1 MQKRPFLLTLGAS
14 ALLSLPWLKT
24 SAQTSNSSKP
34 IRVGSTL
41 SLTGPL
47 AGTAVV
53 HRLAGEIFV
62 EQLNKKGGLLGRPV
76 EWLIKDDQSKPD
88 LARTLYEQLIS
99 GDKVDLLMG
108 PYATANTLSAM
119 GVAQRYG
126 KVLVSN
132 SFGIPSLAKYE
143 MHFPGYV
150 MGSDPGTTA
159 PNTVL
164 DAVLAF
170 GASPKTVAL
179 VSSKFPSVIF
189 MSVGAREVF
198 KRRGLKES
206 LWLEWDFG
214 NKDFGAIAARLK
226 EADADFVWV
235 GSIGAESIQLL
246 EAMDKIDYHPKLHF
260 HLYPSPGPM
269 AQSPLAARALTLTT
283 FEQHPPFTNHPEY
296 SQVIALFNERA
307 AKANLPDTVF
317 ELQAANAYT
326 GWQILQA
333 GVSGANSLEDRK
345 IADWLK
351 SSKVDTIVGRVRF
364 DGPNN
369 YGDDFNRVKQLQSGK
384 WVVIHPKEVA
394 MPGSKMIL

>member
-1 MQKRPFLLTLGAS
+1 MVAAAMLAS
-14 ALLSLPWLKT
+14 PRLKT
-24 SAQTSNSSKP
+24 SAQTLASAKP
-34 IRVGSTL
+34 IRVGSSL

-47 AGTAVV
+47 SGTAAL

-76 EWLIKDDQSKPD
+76 EWIIKDDQSKPD
-88 LARTLYEQLIS
+88 LTRNLYEELIS
-99 GDKVDLLMG
+99 GEHVDLLMG

-132 SFGIPSLAKYE
+132 SFGIPSLAKYD
-143 MHFPGYV
+143 MQFPGYV

-164 DAVLAF
+164 DAVLAA
-170 GASPKTVAL
+170 GANPKTVTL

-214 NKDFGAIAARLK
+214 NKDFGAIAARIK
-226 EADADFVWV
+226 EADADFLWV
-235 GSIGAESIQLL
+235 GSIGPESIQLL

-269 AQSPLAARALTLTT
+269 AQSALAARALTLTT
-283 FEQHPPFTNHPEY
+283 FEQHLPFTSHTEY
-296 SQVIALFNERA
+296 SQVISTFNERA
-307 AKANLPDTVF
+307 GKANFPDTVF
-317 ELQAANAYT
+317 ELQAANAFT

-333 GVSGANSLEDRK
+333 GVVGANSLEDRK
-345 IADWLK
+345 IANWLK
-351 SSKVDTIVGRVRF
+351 ANKVDTIVGRVRF

-369 YGDDFNRVKQLQSGK
+369 YGDDFNRVKQLQAGK
-384 WVVIHPKEVA
+384 WVVIHPKELA
-394 MPGSKMIL
+394 MPGSKMMV